1 MRNGGAI
8 RRRRCP
14 RDVRGFF
21 VWNVETRNR
30 VSAPREQKAA
40 IDTLRLLLDEVV
52 VLRGG
57 VLCQNSVVSQLA
69 IHRHVSWHAAVPAR
83 REATRA
89 IRRAWHVLL
98 GDKVS

>member
-1 MRNGGAI
+1 M
-8 RRRRCP
+8 
-14 RDVRGFF
+14 RGFF

-30 VSAPREQKAA
+30 VSVSREQKAA

-52 VLRGG
+52 VLRDG

-69 IHRHVSWHAAVPAR
+69 IHRHVTWYAAVPAR

-89 IRRAWHVLL
+89 IHRAWHVLL